1 MWLER
6 LGQAW
11 WAVLHLSL
19 TMAPSS
25 RPAAVLELSR
35 VAPWCGRRRLPNH
48 TSRAPPCTHGPS
60 VPPTTT
66 LQGSPDGAGR
76 EGTARA
82 VPPTTEVPPTTGL
95 STARQGPS
103 AGDLMTP
110 L

>member
-1 MWLER
+1 MRLER

-11 WAVLHLSL
+11 WAVLHLPL

-35 VAPWCGRRRLPNH
+35 GAPWCGRRRPPKH

-66 LQGSPDGAGR
+66 LQGSSDGAGW

-95 STARQGPS
+95 STASTGPIC
-103 AGDLMTP
+103 G
-110 L
+110 